1 MRRGLLI
8 EVVVPMLAL
17 KALAV
22 AQEAQQQQPVRRA
35 DGGASGAKQVF
46 TATDLS
52 ISEPEPSY
60 FQIPTDYKVVDR
72 REEENQQT
80 NR

>member
-1 MRRGLLI
+1 MGNDK
-8 EVVVPMLAL
+8 PMITTREFWFATRLAFNL
-17 KALAV
+17 V
-22 AQEAQQQQPVRRA
+22 SIVDNPI
-35 DGGASGAKQVF
+35 SGKQVF